1 MDGCAETREP
11 NFFPEHPTTIR
22 DLTLVWSEYLRLR
35 YVLTLIFSVLILT
48 LGPGSAAAD
57 SSATETTEL
66 LPPKVGDFRQLN
78 QIRPS
83 KSLIRE
89 GVLIPDTAKSSE
101 PADPGLING
110 EVEYTAGNGK
120 RLLVEVVQFR
130 KDSDAYSLLTIV
142 AQQRR
147 DSGAGIVLDGQVGTA
162 SETFANGIVFF
173 KGTTFVSV
181 SNAAAN
187 AVGSSEAVELAR
199 LIAEKLDK
207 GEGEIPVL
215 IQHLP
220 EWQNAQHQV
229 LYFSGFRSLQA
240 IAPDQPVL
248 SVLDSAGDAEAVVAD
263 YGPIRLLLVEFNTP
277 QLAGDNDRQI
287 MSKLQELRKQNQPVP
302 ASYRRVG
309 NYSVFVFNAP
319 SEQAATELINRIQY
333 EQVVQ
338 WLGENPYWL
347 KEAQRRYTETTL
359 GVLVAV
365 VKASGLTLVVCFG
378 LGGLIGGLLFA
389 KRRAQQATNEAYS
402 DAGGMLRLNLDEMTP
417 QTDPSRLLADRN

>member
-1 MDGCAETREP
+1 M
-11 NFFPEHPTTIR
+11 
-22 DLTLVWSEYLRLR
+22 LVWSEYLRLR

-48 LGPGSAAAD
+48 LGVGPVAAD
-57 SSATETTEL
+57 SAAPEITEL
-66 LPPKVGDFRQLN
+66 LPAKIGDFRQLN

-83 KSLIRE
+83 QSLIGE
-89 GVLIPDTAKSSE
+89 GVLIPEMAKASD
-101 PADPGLING
+101 PANSGLVNG
-110 EVEYTAGNGK
+110 EVQYRAGNGK

-142 AQQRR
+142 ARQRR

-162 SETFANGIVFF
+162 SATFANGIVFF
-173 KGTTFVSV
+173 KGTTFVRV

-229 LYFSGFRSLQA
+229 LYFSGFKSLQA

-248 SVLDSAGDAEAVVAD
+248 SVLDSAGDAEAVVAE
-263 YGPIRLLLVEFNTP
+263 YGPIKLLLVEFNTP

-287 MSKLQELRKQNQPVP
+287 TSKLQELRKQNQPVP

-319 SEQAATELINRIQY
+319 SEQVSNELINRIQY

-389 KRRAQQATNEAYS
+389 RRRAHQATNEAFS